1 MFKRYDRQLL
11 LKGFGLKGQEKLR
24 SSTAFIAG
32 VGGLGGTAALYLA
45 VAGIGKL
52 ILLHEGPLELPDL
65 NRQILMKNDWMGR
78 DRVFCAQNTLH
89 EINPEVEVRAIN
101 DKVRKETITDHLM
114 EADIVLDCRHN
125 FGERYLLNEA
135 CVQLN
140 KPMVEA
146 AMEGMEAYLTTVY
159 PGKTPCLA
167 CLYPEGRPEWDH
179 LGFPVLGGVSGAL
192 GALAA
197 IEAIKVL
204 TGFGEPLYSKK
215 LAFDAAVMEFKKF
228 NLVKNFD
235 CPVCKTQKQT
245 EIHSSAI
252 CRDLIPARKK
262 NLNFR
267 DVGG

>member
-1 MFKRYDRQLL
+1 MSIEFQRYQRQLML
-11 LKGFGLKGQEKLR
+11 SGFGIKEQEKLKR
-24 SSTAFIAG
+24 STALVAG

-52 ILLHEGPLELPDL
+52 ILLHDGPLELPDL
-65 NRQILMKNDWMGR
+65 NRQILMKDSWVGK

-89 EINPEVEVRAIN
+89 EINPEVEVQAIN
-101 DKVRKETITDHLM
+101 DKVRKESISDHVE

-125 FGERYLLNEA
+125 FSERFLLNEA
-135 CVQLN
+135 SVLQK

-146 AMEGMEAYLTTVY
+146 AMEGMEAYLTTLY
-159 PGKTPCLA
+159 PGRTPCLA
-167 CLYPEGRPEWDH
+167 CLYPEGRPEWDY

-215 LAFDAAVMEFKKF
+215 LAFDAEVMEFKKF
-228 NLVKNFD
+228 NLVRSAS
-235 CPVCKTQKQT
+235 CPVCKTT
-245 EIHSSAI
+245 EQAASHSSMIFHDA
-252 CRDLIPARKK
+252 IPAR
-262 NLNFR
+262 
-267 DVGG
+267 